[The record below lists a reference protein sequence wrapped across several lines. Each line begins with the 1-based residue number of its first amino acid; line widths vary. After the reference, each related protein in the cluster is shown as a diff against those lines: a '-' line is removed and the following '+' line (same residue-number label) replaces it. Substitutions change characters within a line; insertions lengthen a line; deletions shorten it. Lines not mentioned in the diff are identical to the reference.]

1 MMPKWQSIDIR
12 MAIHRYT
19 NGNLWIYE
27 RQSMDIQTAIY
38 GYTNGNL

>member
-1 MMPKWQSIDIR
+1 MMPERQSIDIR

-27 RQSMDIQTAIY
+27 RQSMDIQTAIH

>member
-1 MMPKWQSIDIR
+1 MIPKWQSIDIR

-19 NGNLWIYE
+19 NGNPQIYE
-27 RQSMDIQTAIY
+27 RQSMDIRTAIH

>member
-1 MMPKWQSIDIR
+1 MIPERQSIDIR
-12 MAIHRYT
+12 TAIHGYT

-27 RQSMDIQTAIY
+27 RQSIDIRTAIH

>member
-1 MMPKWQSIDIR
+1 MMPERQSTDIR
-12 MAIHRYT
+12 TAIHRYT